1 MQHLPYSKIIRIY
14 REKEK
19 LTLRQLSDITFFG
32 FQTLSKYEI
41 ELIPLSDEN
50 FEVIAKAVK
59 IDYTFVYYIN
69 ENLKYDLDHLYECI
83 VYDYSDEI
91 EDLVRR
97 IRKAEEYI
105 YYSDLYHYFI
115 VLLFSLDII
124 NGNPDSKYLDEIQHL
139 KEHIDSN
146 LIQIFYDYF
155 AIHTSRQGK
164 LSEAIDIIN
173 RAISLGKR
181 TLISAMLHYHAGL
194 LNSIQGNLKTSLEHN
209 LEAEHLFI
217 QEHNHI
223 RLISVQTNIAT
234 IYARQKN
241 LDQALEIYNRL
252 LKEAIRSKNFDIEIV
267 TRYNIAWCLKIMN
280 RFVESNQ
287 IISEIEVISPLTI
300 NGYYIK
306 ASNLVDMSKGKLAHE
321 IIDKCLKQPLD
332 PLFKLKFELLNYE
345 NNRNLNEDYCSIL
358 KEFLNKTKLS
368 YDYENTEFVI
378 DKLIDYYESKF
389 SYKIANQYLKEKIQ
403 LIENKYSK

>member
-14 REKEK
+14 REKQK

-50 FEVIAKAVK
+50 FEVIAKAINLDFSLV
-59 IDYTFVYYIN
+59 FYIN
-69 ENLKYDLDHLYECI
+69 ETLKKDLDHLYECI
-83 VYDYSDEI
+83 VYDYSDEVDDI
-91 EDLVRR
+91 VKR
-97 IRKAEEYI
+97 IIKSNEYI
-105 YYSDLYHYFI
+105 PFSDLYHYYL
-115 VLLFSLDII
+115 VLMFSLDII
-124 NGNPDSKYLDEIQHL
+124 NGKEDSLYLNDILHL

-146 LIQIFYDYF
+146 LIQIFYDYY

-164 LSEAIDIIN
+164 LTEAIDIIN
-173 RAISLGKR
+173 RALSLGKR
-181 TLISAMLHYHAGL
+181 SLISAMLNYHAGL
-194 LNSIQGNLKTSLEHN
+194 LNSIQGNLKTSLKHN

-241 LDQALEIYNRL
+241 LDQALEIYYRL
-252 LKEAIRSKNFDIEIV
+252 LKEAVRSKNSDIEIV

-280 RFVESNQ
+280 RYSDSNRV
-287 IISEIEVISPLTI
+287 IDEIESLAPLTI
-300 NGYYIK
+300 NGNYIK
-306 ASNLVDMSKGKLAHE
+306 ASNLFDLNKRVLAQE
-321 IIDKCLKQPLD
+321 IIDKCLTQNLD

-345 NNRNLNEDYCSIL
+345 NRNNLNDDYCSIL
-358 KEFLNKTKLS
+358 KEFLNKTKVA
-368 YDYENTEFVI
+368 YDYENTEFVL

-389 SYKIANQYLKEKIQ
+389 SYKIANYYLKEKIQ